1 MPIKFTRPGVFTT
14 IQDLGRYGYRAN
26 GIGPGGAMDT
36 FAASVA
42 NLLVGNNEKLPVL
55 EMHFPAPEIF
65 FEEDAVVSITGGNF
79 SGYIDAE
86 PMPSWTPVFIK
97 KSSSLSFKKFVSG
110 ARGYLAIQGG
120 IKCDNW
126 LGSFSTH
133 TKIKKGGYQ
142 GRPLLKNDVLPL
154 NSTALGFPIKTFP
167 NLSGLISA
175 VYQSTYNIRC
185 IGGPEWDL
193 VDDRSKAVFSQLP
206 FSITAQSDRMGY
218 RLKGPELSLCET
230 VELISSP
237 VDYGT
242 IQLIPS
248 GQLIILMAD
257 HQTTGGYPRIAQV
270 INADLPRLAQ
280 SPVHSELHFEMIA
293 VENAADALFSLY
305 QTHAFIAEACK
316 KYYDVY

>member
-1 MPIKFTRPGVFTT
+1 
-14 IQDLGRYGYRAN
+14 
-26 GIGPGGAMDT
+26 MDP

-42 NLLVGNNEKLPVL
+42 NLLVGNNEKSPVL

-65 FEEDAVVSITGGNF
+65 FEEDAMVSVTGGNF

-86 PMPSWTPVFIK
+86 LMPSWTPVFIK
-97 KSSSLSFKKFVSG
+97 KNRSLSFKKFVSG

-133 TKIKKGGYQ
+133 TKIKKGGHH
-142 GRPLLKNDVLPL
+142 GRPLLKNDVVSF
-154 NSTALGFPIKTFP
+154 NSTAPVFPIKTFP
-167 NLSGLISA
+167 HLNPLISA

-185 IGGPEWDL
+185 IGGPEWDR
-193 VDDRSKAVFSQLP
+193 VNDRSKAVFSQLP

-242 IQLIPS
+242 IQLLPN
-248 GQLIILMAD
+248 GQLVILMAD

-305 QTHAFIAEACK
+305 QTMGSIKANCNNF
-316 KYYDVY
+316 YDAHRH